1 MNKVNTH
8 LKITVVIITSCLL
21 NFNADAQD
29 SLITTDSL
37 RSPAVGKVR
46 TVVRKRIIAGKPE
59 EVFAF
64 MDNIEN
70 TGKHMTRSNT
80 SMMGSKLGLEW
91 LTDHKTGLGTKYRWR
106 GKVMG
111 MKMDFTVLV
120 TQWNPGKEKIWES
133 VGESK
138 MIVISWYRMFLVL
151 TPLPD
156 GTTET
161 EIGIYYTKS
170 RNILGFLLG
179 KRYSVWCVKSMLK
192 DTKKHFSKI
201 HKENARK

>member
-1 MNKVNTH
+1 MIFTICLWNVNAISQDALDNPVTG
-8 LKITVVIITSCLL
+8 KI
-21 NFNADAQD
+21 
-29 SLITTDSL
+29 
-37 RSPAVGKVR
+37 R
-46 TVVRKRIIAGKPE
+46 TVIRKMVIKGKRE

-70 TGKHMTRSNT
+70 TGKHMTKKNAP
-80 SMMGSKLGLEW
+80 MMGSKLGLEW
-91 LTDHKTGLGTKYRWR
+91 LTDYKTGLGSKYRWR
-106 GKVMG
+106 GKTAG

-120 TQWNPGKEKIWES
+120 TKWKPGQEKIWES

-156 GTTET
+156 GTTEA
-161 EIGIYYTKS
+161 ELGIYYIKS

-179 KRYSVWCVKSMLK
+179 KRYSVWCVTSMLK
-192 DTKKHFSKI
+192 DTKKHFASYHNEHSDK
-201 HKENARK
+201 